1 MGTGLGILA
10 ADGPD
15 FMIHGLVKFHLFGQ
29 ELWLTTTHVSVLVVC
44 VLLIIFA
51 LIVRSKL
58 RDTEGEPGT
67 LQNIA
72 EMVVEAL
79 DGLPPVKLHCSV
91 LAEQAV
97 KAALADYYRRQGVDP
112 EPIVGKLEED
122 CHACA
127 CEA

>member
-79 DGLPPVKLHCSV
+79 DGMVKGSM
-91 LAEQAV
+91 
-97 KAALADYYRRQGVDP
+97 
-112 EPIVGKLEED
+112 GKMEFLTGIISER
-122 CHACA
+122 CFYS
-127 CEA
+127 

>member
-58 RDTEGEPGT
+58 RDTEGNLEHCRT
-67 LQNIA
+67 LQRWLWKRWTA
-72 EMVVEAL
+72 W
-79 DGLPPVKLHCSV
+79 
-91 LAEQAV
+91 
-97 KAALADYYRRQGVDP
+97 
-112 EPIVGKLEED
+112 
-122 CHACA
+122 
-127 CEA
+127 

>member
-79 DGLPPVKLHCSV
+79 DGMVKGSRASWTSSTDSGLRCNTSTWCDNVYTDPV
-91 LAEQAV
+91 
-97 KAALADYYRRQGVDP
+97 
-112 EPIVGKLEED
+112 
-122 CHACA
+122 
-127 CEA
+127 

>member
-79 DGLPPVKLHCSV
+79 DGMVKGSMG
-91 LAEQAV
+91 
-97 KAALADYYRRQGVDP
+97 KNGIPYRNYIGTLFLFL
-112 EPIVGKLEED
+112 IVSNLSGLLGLRPK
-122 CHACA
+122 
-127 CEA
+127 